1 MSKNSELKKMP
12 SYGADAIKVLKG
24 LDAVRKRPGMYIG
37 DTDDGS
43 GLHHMVFEVVDN
55 SIDEALAGYCKTIS
69 VSINSDNTVTV
80 EDDGRGIPVD
90 MHKGE
95 KMSAA
100 EVIMTQLHAGGK
112 FDHDSYK
119 VSGGLHGVGVSVV
132 NALSANVREGLNNGV
147 SEAISNADVNSIII
161 ICDGRTFIAGA
172 DITEFGQA
180 PKGPSLY
187 EVQDMIENSPK
198 PVIAA
203 IHGTALG
210 GGLEVALTCHYRIA
224 VPSAKCGL
232 PEVNLGLLPGAGGT
246 QRLPR
251 IVGAQKALVMMTSGE
266 HVPANQCLEMGLVDE
281 MAVEGDLEKDAIA
294 FANKIVEEGRPLVK
308 VRDADD
314 KIKSDKGNEELFSS
328 FRKTIA
334 RKTRG
339 FLAPEY
345 NIQCVEAA
353 VNLPFEEGLKVEQ
366 DLFMKL
372 MTGSQ
377 SAAQRYIFFA
387 QRQVT
392 KIPDIEKETPI
403 KDVSSVGVIGAGTMG
418 GGISMNFANA
428 GIPVTIIEQ
437 SQERLDKGLSI
448 IRKNYENTA
457 AKGRITQEQVEERMA
472 LIDGKTSIEELNSQD
487 LIIEAVFENMDLK
500 KDIFKQLDGICKEGA
515 ILASNTSALDVN
527 EIAAETNRP
536 EDVIGL
542 HFFSPANVMKLLE
555 IVRGDKTSKSVVATS
570 LAVAKKINK
579 IAAVVG
585 VCPGFVGNRILAQR
599 QREANKLILEGA
611 LPWDIDDALFEFGFP
626 MGPFAMSDL
635 AGLDIGWN
643 KETSNGETLRDVLC
657 EAGRLGQKSGKGFY
671 LYDENRNKSP
681 DPEVEALIKKFGEER
696 QIQMR
701 DISKEEILQRC
712 LYPMINEG
720 FKILEE
726 GMAIRASDIDIVWT
740 NGYGWPVYEGG
751 PMFYGNLIGYD
762 KVLEWLQ
769 KAEKELGPEFKP
781 SPYLERVVAEKINIL

>member
-1 MSKNSELKKMP
+1 MPTINEVTTLEVKDNVAVLTLNSP
-12 SYGADAIKVLKG
+12 
-24 LDAVRKRPGMYIG
+24 P
-37 DTDDGS
+37 
-43 GLHHMVFEVVDN
+43 
-55 SIDEALAGYCKTIS
+55 
-69 VSINSDNTVTV
+69 
-80 EDDGRGIPVD
+80 
-90 MHKGE
+90 
-95 KMSAA
+95 
-100 EVIMTQLHAGGK
+100 
-112 FDHDSYK
+112 
-119 VSGGLHGVGVSVV
+119 V

-147 SEAISNADVNSIII
+147 SAAIDDESVKSIVIV
-161 ICDGRTFIAGA
+161 CEGRTFIAGA

-198 PVIAA
+198 PVVAA

-266 HVPANQCLEMGLVDE
+266 HVPANKCHEMGLVDE
-281 MAVEGDLEKDAIA
+281 MANENQLEEDAIV
-294 FANKIVEEGRPLVK
+294 FANKIVSEGRPLVK
-308 VRDADD
+308 VRDADE
-314 KIKSDKGNEELFSS
+314 KIKSDKGNDALFSD
-328 FRKTIA
+328 FRKAIS

-345 NIQCVEAA
+345 NIQCIEAA
-353 VNLPFEEGLKVEQ
+353 VNLPFEEGMKVEQ

-377 SAAQRYIFFA
+377 SAAQRYMFFA

-392 KIPDIEKETPI
+392 KIPDIEKETPL
-403 KDVSSVGVIGAGTMG
+403 KDINSVGVIGAGTMG

-428 GIPVTIIEQ
+428 GIPVTIVEQ
-437 SQERLDKGLSI
+437 SQERLDKGLGI

-457 AKGRITQEQVEERMA
+457 AKGRITSEQVEERMS
-472 LIDGKTSIEELNSQD
+472 LINGQTSIESLDSQD

-500 KDIFKQLDGICKEGA
+500 KDIFKQLDSICKEGA

-527 EIAAETNRP
+527 EIADVTARP

-542 HFFSPANVMKLLE
+542 HFFSPANIMKLLE
-555 IVRGDKTSKSVVATS
+555 IVRGDKTSKSVVASS
-570 LAVAKKINK
+570 LAVAKRIQK

-611 LPWDIDDALFEFGFP
+611 LPWDIDDALFDFGFP

-671 LYDENRNKSP
+671 VYDENRNKSP
-681 DPEVEALIKKFGEER
+681 DPEVEALIRKFGEER

-701 DISKEEILQRC
+701 DINKEEILQRC

-762 KVLEWLQ
+762 KVLDWL
-769 KAEKELGPEFKP
+769 KNAEKELGPEFKP
-781 SPYLERVVAEKINIL
+781 SEYLERVVAEKINIL